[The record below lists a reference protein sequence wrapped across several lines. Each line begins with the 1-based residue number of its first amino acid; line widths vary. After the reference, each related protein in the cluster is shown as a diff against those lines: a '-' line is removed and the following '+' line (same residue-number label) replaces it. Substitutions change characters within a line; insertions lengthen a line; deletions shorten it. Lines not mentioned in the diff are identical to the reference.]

1 MMNDQTRN
9 MCDFCE
15 KVFHSIQDLEVHISQ
30 VHLQLCPEATCGKS
44 FQSGSE
50 LLSHYT
56 QMHKNYQLTCDKCE
70 KIFSCPK
77 NTVGHKILCTD
88 CLEISEFYKCDFCS
102 QTFTSKILKIKH
114 YSQSHKGKRKHE
126 KDFSSNENT
135 AMKNSKCGNC
145 GEGYKCLDLL
155 NFTENSPCELVCKL
169 NKIILAQ
176 NELIKGLLDKVKNKE
191 NDCSNSNVEN
201 EFSDAAEVIDIKE
214 EWQKS

>member
-15 KVFHSIQDLEVHISQ
+15 KIFDSIQDLELHIKQ
-30 VHLQLCPEATCGKS
+30 IHIQLCPEATCGKS

-77 NTVGHKILCTD
+77 NTVGHKILCTE
-88 CLEISEFYKCDFCS
+88 CLENGEFYKCNFCS
-102 QTFTSKILKIKH
+102 QTFTSKILQTKH
-114 YSQSHKGKRKHE
+114 SARSHKGKKKHE
-126 KDFSSNENT
+126 NDFSNNE
-135 AMKNSKCGNC
+135 KKSKCGNC
-145 GEGYKCLDLL
+145 GEGFRSLDLL
-155 NFTENSPCELVCKL
+155 DLTENSSCDLVCKL

-191 NDCSNSNVEN
+191 NDGSNSNVEN
-201 EFSDAAEVIDIKE
+201 EFSDADVIDIKE
-214 EWQKS
+214 EWQKHFQE